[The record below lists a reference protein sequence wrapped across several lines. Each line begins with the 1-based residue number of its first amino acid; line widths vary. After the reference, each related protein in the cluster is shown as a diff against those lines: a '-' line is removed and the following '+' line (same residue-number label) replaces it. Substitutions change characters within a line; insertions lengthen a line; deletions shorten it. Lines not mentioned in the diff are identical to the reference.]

1 MQPTKNISKIIFIG
15 LALFMMLVSVRNI
28 AEISK
33 SDPWT
38 HNLDMDVCNAV
49 DSLLINSGIRPGAD
63 QPGLVMKSLLAMDYR
78 IRHDLGQLD
87 VWNLG
92 ELDAQPNPL
101 TSIPNLISA
110 GREHSRILV
119 SAFIAMVG
127 VVIFVLCRSVKMAA
141 LGGIFVAGSSG
152 LMFHGL
158 LVRPEL
164 LCTLLGQILALVCI
178 WCGIQTDFRPWGGL
192 WFAAAGLCV
201 GFAIL
206 EKLPGLLYLF
216 IYCIWI
222 IGDALIQKTLVNA
235 GGPSSKRLPGWQKD
249 SSCILILVGATMAFI
264 LFLGKHSG
272 EIKPFQVTRL
282 LLISGALAG
291 GAFLIHLPLFEKLGH
306 GLQASLRRSLL
317 LGSGAMISLPLSYL
331 FLYPTM
337 GKIPASDY
345 LAQVVRVIISPTET
359 IKAYASNP
367 NVFSEFIKFISYNPW
382 LLAFAISATILAW
395 IFVKGQ
401 YHFKVS
407 CTILLITALGASVM
421 MAKRYWAPQYI
432 IFTQVPALLVIILS
446 LHMIYKS
453 YVVGW
458 RPRWEFLFWLGAGST
473 ACVWTIMN
481 VQELKTWYPKYQSGY
496 LTEIS
501 CQVDMLYSS
510 GIYHHSYLG
519 LMKKHYGDAEGFQN
533 NLRDLLE
540 GNAKR
545 RFKSAD

>member
-1 MQPTKNISKIIFIG
+1 MKPTKNISKILFMG
-15 LALFMMLVSVRNI
+15 LALFMMLVSVRNL

-78 IRHDLGQLD
+78 IRHRLGYLD

-92 ELDAQPNPL
+92 GLDAQPNPL
-101 TSIPNLISA
+101 TAIPNLISA

-141 LGGIFVAGSSG
+141 LGVIFVAGSSG

-164 LCTLLGQILALVCI
+164 LCTLLGQVLALACI
-178 WCGIQTDFRPWGGL
+178 WCGIQAGFRPWGGL
-192 WFAAAGLCV
+192 WFAAAGLCA

-216 IYCIWI
+216 IYCTWV
-222 IGDALIQKTLVNA
+222 IGDALVQKTLVNVA
-235 GGPSSKRLPGWQKD
+235 GPSSKRLPGWRKD
-249 SSCILILVGATMAFI
+249 LSCILILVGATVGFV
-264 LFLGKHSG
+264 LFLDRHSG

-291 GAFLIHLPLFEKLGH
+291 GAFLIYLPLFEKLGH
-306 GLQASLRRSLL
+306 GLQVSLRRFLL
-317 LGSGAMISLPLSYL
+317 LGSGAMVSLPLSYL
-331 FLYPTM
+331 FLWPTM
-337 GKIPASDY
+337 GKSAASNY

-359 IKAYASNP
+359 IKAYASNTK
-367 NVFSEFIKFISYNPW
+367 VFSEFIKFIAHNPW
-382 LLAFAISATILAW
+382 LYAFASLATIIIW
-395 IFVKGQ
+395 IFVKGR
-401 YHFKVS
+401 YRLRVA
-407 CTILLITALGASVM
+407 CTFLLITALGVAMM

-432 IFTQVPALLVIILS
+432 IFTQVPALLVIILC
-446 LHMIYKS
+446 LHLIYES

-458 RPRWEFLFWLGAGST
+458 RPRWAFLFWAGISSGAC
-473 ACVWTIMN
+473 AWTVIN
-481 VQELKTWYPKYQSGY
+481 IQELNSWYPKYQSGY

-510 GIYHHSYLG
+510 GIYPSDYLS
-519 LMKKHYGDAEGFQN
+519 LMKKHYGSADSFQKK
-533 NLRDLLE
+533 LRDLLQV
-540 GNAKR
+540 NAK
-545 RFKSAD
+545 

>member
-1 MQPTKNISKIIFIG
+1 
-15 LALFMMLVSVRNI
+15 
-28 AEISK
+28 
-33 SDPWT
+33 
-38 HNLDMDVCNAV
+38 
-49 DSLLINSGIRPGAD
+49 
-63 QPGLVMKSLLAMDYR
+63 
-78 IRHDLGQLD
+78 
-87 VWNLG
+87 
-92 ELDAQPNPL
+92 
-101 TSIPNLISA
+101 
-110 GREHSRILV
+110 
-119 SAFIAMVG
+119 
-127 VVIFVLCRSVKMAA
+127 
-141 LGGIFVAGSSG
+141 
-152 LMFHGL
+152 
-158 LVRPEL
+158 
-164 LCTLLGQILALVCI
+164 
-178 WCGIQTDFRPWGGL
+178 
-192 WFAAAGLCV
+192 
-201 GFAIL
+201 
-206 EKLPGLLYLF
+206 
-216 IYCIWI
+216 
-222 IGDALIQKTLVNA
+222 
-235 GGPSSKRLPGWQKD
+235 
-249 SSCILILVGATMAFI
+249 MAFI